1 MTDGVTRADVDK
13 TMWLVTLADIITNNS
28 TRQEENLVV
37 ILSREESWDP
47 ASERNS
53 DALYRASCIMTLYL
67 ADTEQTKTQT
77 FTANYWP
84 LLSSLHLFTEEFR
97 LEERLRGH
105 GLGTWIT
112 QQFVLWARG
121 LPPETRVWPID
132 ISKADEKSEENQIR
146 RDRLWHA
153 MGLRFPA
160 GETRSMPLR
169 QTNCSCRGAGVQRSG
184 WSRGHP
190 GYAGWKTVIAGSRK
204 KSCSSKAKNCCKKQ
218 LITSIKSR
226 PFFHL
231 WRRKRV
237 QLPDEK
243 CDALPLLGVSL
254 DIEDYCTI
262 RASPACQRRCLR
274 FLSAL

>member
-1 MTDGVTRADVDK
+1 MTDGVTRTDVDK

-37 ILSREESWDP
+37 ILSREESWGP

-53 DALYRASCIMTLYL
+53 NALYRASCIMTLYL

-132 ISKADEKSEENQIR
+132 ISKADEK
-146 RDRLWHA
+146 A
-153 MGLRFPA
+153 KK
-160 GETRSMPLR
+160 TRSGGTGCGM
-169 QTNCSCRGAGVQRSG
+169 QWGS
-184 WSRGHP
+184 
-190 GYAGWKTVIAGSRK
+190 GSRPGK
-204 KSCSSKAKNCCKKQ
+204 TAQC
-218 LITSIKSR
+218 
-226 PFFHL
+226 
-231 WRRKRV
+231 
-237 QLPDEK
+237 
-243 CDALPLLGVSL
+243 
-254 DIEDYCTI
+254 
-262 RASPACQRRCLR
+262 RCG
-274 FLSAL
+274 